1 MRVFGFSL
9 LALFLIVGV
18 AWSQGTATPSGRAS
32 TTPSVTESGLPM
44 FRPVLIGQGPSG
56 LINRIDEQ
64 DLVRKGQKD
73 ALVMF
78 LCAVT
83 KDGGVEWSATYRGTP
98 DSDFLKQ
105 ELQKRI
111 SPASNPKFIPAVHD
125 HQLVDAI
132 YYGTVTFRVVN
143 GKPRLRILSHRF
155 AGGCRSCLRAGGR
168 DPHGTGKR
176 RAIHASGWAAD
187 VSSGVDRAGSKCA
200 DQSHRRAGVDQKRPE
215 GCAGHVP
222 VFTGFHYP
230 PMESGRLQVDGK
242 VELKMKVD
250 ATGNLQE
257 INVVS
262 EEPPLLGFGAAALKD
277 FGDAKFIP
285 AFRDGKPVE
294 SEVTLSVFYK
304 AAGL

>member
-1 MRVFGFSL
+1 MRVFAFCLIAL
-9 LALFLIVGV
+9 LVVVDLACAQAG
-18 AWSQGTATPSGRAS
+18 ATPTAHAS
-32 TTPSVTESGLPM
+32 AAPSTPAAGLPM
-44 FRPVLIGQGPSG
+44 FRPVLIGQGPNA

-64 DLVRKGQKD
+64 ELIRKGQKD

-111 SPASNPKFIPAVHD
+111 SPAANPKFIPAVHD

-132 YYGTVTFRVVN
+132 YYGTVTFRLVN
-143 GKPRLRILSHRF
+143 GKPRLRIFSNQE
-155 AGGCRSCLRAGGR
+155 
-168 DPHGTGKR
+168 TGELEKEHDF
-176 RAIHASGWAAD
+176 IGPQPFFWSG
-187 VSSGVDRAGSKCA
+187 SG
-200 DQSHRRAGVDQKRPE
+200 
-215 GCAGHVP
+215 
-222 VFTGFHYP
+222 FTGFHYP

>member
-1 MRVFGFSL
+1 MRI
-9 LALFLIVGV
+9 LAVSVIAFLSIIDLARAQAG
-18 AWSQGTATPSGRAS
+18 ATSTSQASATPSKPAS
-32 TTPSVTESGLPM
+32 ALPM
-44 FRPVLIGQGPSG
+44 FRPVLIGQGPSA

-78 LCAVT
+78 LCAVK
-83 KDGGVEWSATYRGTP
+83 KDGEVEWSATYGGTP

-111 SPASNPKFIPAVHD
+111 SPAVNPRFIPAVHD

-143 GKPRLRILSHRF
+143 GKPRLRIFSNQE
-155 AGGCRSCLRAGGR
+155 AGELANEHDFIGPQPFFGDG
-168 DPHGTGKR
+168 
-176 RAIHASGWAAD
+176 SG
-187 VSSGVDRAGSKCA
+187 
-200 DQSHRRAGVDQKRPE
+200 
-215 GCAGHVP
+215 
-222 VFTGFHYP
+222 FTGFHYP
-230 PMESGRLQVDGK
+230 EMESGRVQVDGK
-242 VELKMKVD
+242 VQLKIKVD

-262 EEPPLLGFGAAALKD
+262 EEPPLLGFGDAALKD
-277 FGDAKFIP
+277 FRDAKFIP